1 MRKFTRLLLLTLL
14 SISLGLQDLVAQG
27 LSGQGGPSG
36 GDSHMAHNHSGA
48 SLCGALPPPLEMD
61 FGGQKKV
68 FTPRYQAGQH
78 WLETKNG
85 YAVFNVGGKIF
96 YARENANGLVPSNT
110 PYTVGGSFFGGV
122 RFWNPSE
129 DIKTSTNL
137 GQSGIGD
144 TQRTRGASVP
154 AKGTVNTLLIPIEYN
169 SSSPGSK
176 FRNSYDWDGEDVS
189 GRGNDNWSLET
200 ALDRVFSERTVYDY
214 DAKGGDDISLV
225 EYFDRASY
233 GQMTLDVEI
242 ASEPVTADNG
252 IDYYANKHGDNR
264 AQTLAHEA
272 IRKALDIGTISI
284 SDPKTYDKNKD
295 GYIDGVIIMHA
306 GIGAA
311 EKSDMDYVWPVRH
324 KLSYSGHADTK
335 GPVIVDA
342 SGNLIRQI
350 YYRGGYKDINM
361 RHLEKDPNGGFR
373 YKPDD
378 TKSTYKKAW
387 VFDDFCIASEII
399 GADAEEYKKGKG
411 RFAGIGMFAHEFAH
425 MMGLPDL
432 YKKANG
438 GAVGNWGLMS
448 GGAYVG
454 DQDYP
459 SDFIA
464 YSKAV
469 VGWIKPEELYKENDG
484 TTYTIQPS
492 YKNKSNFYQI
502 NSRFGQDYFILE
514 NRHNGLPSNVKDG
527 QQYSHQGNDTRLP
540 FATKKDGT
548 GGGLLIWHLN
558 ERLADVSNR
567 YNFLPNDSEG
577 FSYGGVMLEEADGLD
592 AIKNGDENNRGDSGD
607 PYPGALN
614 NKRFTAASY
623 PNSNSNYTDKDGN
636 PIETGISITDITQND
651 DGSISFKLNHS
662 ETEEQEPNYCQSK
675 PMYSDGLGITQV
687 NFGQLSS
694 ATDYKSSY
702 HYDPNTETLV
712 NANDAIE
719 LEVILNGQKIQNY
732 QNKASNIGV
741 KAFIDWNADGD
752 FEDKDEEV
760 LSGFGLLKDNNH
772 YSEMVTVPASAKDG
786 SVRYLRVTTWH
797 LNQTYLDEDL
807 TVDDITACGAALTS
821 EFIEGETE
829 DYRVVFTT
837 TPLLAK
843 PINLKAELVDA
854 NAEHAKLTWTD
865 NATNETGYAVYAS
878 DHKGLTYQKVLDLPA
893 NTESVVVEGL
903 VPGSLYSFRVQ
914 AVGNDKDSYL
924 SDKAELKL
932 NLGTPQDYFWVENG
946 GNFEDLNHWAIAS
959 GSSDKHYRLPAHN
972 DNIIFDANS
981 FTKER
986 ETILIEDNLALSN
999 VDMMAVANRPEIT
1012 TANDQIEISVYGAL
1026 KIPAGVT
1033 GRWRKLYLKS
1043 EKLDTELS
1051 FASPE
1056 IIYDQL
1062 IFEGSGSWKLVGDVY
1077 GTDALMNQGTL
1088 SLGKHKLSILKEFI
1102 FGEDKSLLRKL
1113 NLESGI
1119 FEVGSWKLSWDS
1131 NNKDTNL
1138 QFDAG
1143 TSTLR
1148 VKAYGMVQAGGDVY
1162 EYGASFYGG
1171 GVPYY
1176 NVEFETGI
1184 DRKSPILING
1194 SNTFNKLK
1202 FVPGTKVEIFT
1213 GDQTFNKLEANGKL
1227 EARITIV
1234 NTDQRH
1240 RIDPLRGDY
1249 QSKLINNSSDN
1260 VTVEYCKLANLEAVQ
1275 NGGLPATTKFIAI
1288 NSADLGNI
1296 WSNPF
1301 NAEEAKLFD
1310 RNINWDFQGGTE
1322 EQDIDYVVF
1331 QDRDDNYIED
1341 EISVDING
1349 IREIYGNDIKSS
1361 QNGGLKLKVLSGP
1374 GVIDGNLL
1382 KSTGEP
1388 GLVELGLYAEA
1399 TGSHLPSDVVRGA
1412 FVVFLDRNKPNEFV
1426 NFMQAKHTVGAA
1438 ESNILINNSWGKSYF
1453 SIPDNSPKESQSVT
1467 PIPTSVKVSAKG
1479 VVAVASQN
1487 ADRVLLWK
1495 QPPLDPNE
1503 ISLGDADIIIGQSQW
1518 ESKQWEDDDVVLD
1531 GAGNIA
1537 FSPDGNMLAISCRG
1551 TNRVLIYKSMDKLY
1565 EIAEQRK
1572 QAGGVPFIKATD
1584 ADIVLGRP
1592 DFNKNRNVLPAS
1604 DRTFNDPKG
1613 LLFTD
1618 DGKFLVCDGGNS
1630 RVMIFNEIPESHFAS
1645 ADVALGQP
1653 DFTSN
1658 TGALGRDKL
1667 NDPSSLAIANDG
1679 RLIVADAQN
1688 SRVLVYN
1695 SIPNSNAARADIVIG
1710 QQDFISGDW
1719 GSGPKNFSWPYGV
1732 AVDANNRLAVAE
1744 FGSNRVV
1751 VYNEIP
1757 RTNYAAADVV
1767 LGQPNFNTKYNKGGY
1782 NNSGDGN
1789 IWNQDKWN
1797 QSESFMKRVLVNPF
1811 EPDFDMAGRLYTAG
1825 WDMNMVK
1832 VFGAEA
1838 YTGDVAIT
1846 LVTSEDRPSIGD
1858 EFDLTITLTNN
1869 GSTTGPNRPAF
1880 NLNADYKIPDELEV
1894 VGTPVISKGGYD
1906 EINRQWSMDEL
1917 VHTEVQTM
1925 TVKVR
1930 LKSEFA
1936 SSEVRLFAKIR
1947 SMSLMD
1953 TDNSNNTA
1961 ELVLNKKKEIKI
1973 IPGALPVE
1981 IVYGMDPFLLSATT
1995 EPANLGGIS
2004 YRIVQ
2009 GLGDPLASLDANEI
2023 TVLKP
2028 GNLII
2033 EYIFAG
2039 NQEYKKKIVS
2049 QQIEIKKADLKVL
2062 FNWPIANEKYKLYV
2076 DHAVEYD
2083 ILSKI
2088 PDGFDIPKLV
2098 IEQSKVDD
2106 LESKGVASFNQTK
2119 DTVRFLTDNRGGSV
2133 DFRFSMDPLQAEKL
2147 TAYFNDRWFEDV
2159 RFFLGTPD
2167 PEVTRTLKWKEAIQA
2182 TYPTFDPIPITAY
2195 LDKIFMRS
2203 DLTESWVNHMEPT
2216 VTLITGEGTVVKT
2229 KKPNR
2234 TVTLPDGTTKVV
2246 TGQFIHGD
2254 TNDNGFEDAGE
2265 RYYDEAYDSE
2275 NPTNGNGVAIRYDYA
2290 FQPNDKGRVVLL
2302 IESPK
2307 FGQWEGPAG
2316 SQTYVYYSKI
2326 SERIEFEITGNGLK
2340 KTSEITAFSIP
2351 EMTGSATI
2359 SPINEQTVNGKIVRT
2374 ATIDLEASS
2383 DLNLNNVVPTVIHNG
2398 FSIRPADGQALDLSQ
2413 TNGVKNFIVRA
2424 EDSDYFTTYTLTID
2438 RKPSTSTQ
2446 IDYFEVNGNREAMI
2460 LTNGYVAVEVDPSVD
2475 LSDVHITLGIP
2486 VEQIGKM
2493 SISPLSN
2500 AKYDFSSGNPIYFT
2514 VTAED
2519 GITKEAYGILV
2530 THTLPDAAAK
2540 LESIDIN
2547 GETVLAL
2554 GSDLRVKLD
2563 ESVDLT
2569 NVSVVNPVFRTKSG
2583 TSPRLKT
2590 SISNVNLSNPYSFFT
2605 TNDEGVDTEYTIYA
2619 DVQKAPGANTV
2630 KVFRVKDEVSNVIDD
2645 IGNTINVEVPI
2656 TTDLTRVALQSIIAD
2671 DLAATLEL
2679 SINGLVEQIS
2689 TPQYLNANQS
2699 IRLKVSPTNGGLVRD
2714 YQVNIER
2721 QSNKL
2726 PANLVVTPN
2735 SMTFTFGDAA
2745 QLLTIAKDT
2754 DAPLTA
2760 NGFDTNIL
2768 TYDETSGAV
2777 TPVGVGSTTISFIT
2791 PENTTYKK
2799 GSFSA
2804 SIEVKEATY
2813 TLETNPS
2820 ATAIEVGQ
2828 QVGVSILSGESV
2840 KDVNDA
2846 LVSGSFVFVDPTE
2859 VATVQEPKTVSVKFV
2874 PTTADGNYLE
2884 LTSTVTIT
2892 VNPKTKVDPV
2902 VTFPSLSDITYGTAL
2917 DNSLFENGNN
2927 NGILGTFEI
2936 DASQNGNVL
2945 DAGSPSV
2952 KVSFVADDLT
2962 TYNKVSKDVSI
2973 LVNPATYTLETNPTA
2988 TAIEVGEQL
2997 GTSTLSG
3004 ESVKD
3009 VNDALVLGSF
3019 VFVDPTEVATVQEP
3033 KTVSVKFVPTTANGN
3048 YLELRSTV
3056 TITVNPKTKVD
3067 PIVTFPS
3074 LSDITYGTALDNS
3087 LFENGNNNG
3096 ILGTFE
3102 IDASQDGSMLGAGT
3116 PSVKVWFVA
3125 DDLTT
3130 YNKVFAN
3137 VNITINKAV
3146 YTLETSPSAT
3156 AIEVG
3161 QQVGVSALSGGSVK
3175 DINDAVVLGSFEFV
3189 NPTDVA
3195 TAQEP
3200 KTVSVKFVPTRA
3212 DGNYLELTST
3222 VTITVNPKTKVDPIV
3237 TFPSLK
3243 AITYGAVLEN
3253 NLLKDGDDNGIAGS
3267 FEIDASQDGSM
3278 LGAGTPSV
3286 KVWFVADDL
3295 TTYNKVFANVNI
3307 TINKAVYTLETSPS
3321 ATAIEVGQQVG
3332 VSALSGG
3339 SVKDINDAVVLGSF
3353 EFVNLTELATA
3364 EGPKTVFVKFV
3375 PTTAN
3380 GNYLEFTSRV
3390 DVQVNAK
3397 TKVNPVVTFPSLSDI
3412 TYGTAL
3418 GNNLLKDG
3426 DDNGIAGSFEIDAS
3440 QDGNVLDAGTKPVKV
3455 WFVAD
3460 DLTTY
3465 NKVFANV
3472 NITINK
3478 AVYTLETSP
3487 SATAIEVG
3495 QQVGVSTL
3503 SGGSVKDVND
3513 VLVSGSF
3520 EFVNLTELAT
3530 AEGPKTVSV
3539 KFVPTTADG
3548 NYLELTST
3556 VTITVNPKTKVDPV
3570 VIFPNLKA
3578 ITYGA
3583 VLENNLLKDGNDNGI
3598 AGSFEIDASQDGSVL
3613 DAGTP
3618 SVKVWFKPTA
3628 TDTYNEVFEN
3638 VNITVNPAT
3647 YTLVTNPTATAIEVG
3662 QQVGTSRLSGSVKDV
3677 SGVAVLGSFEFVNP
3691 TEEATVQE
3699 SKTVSVKFVPT
3710 TVDGNYSE
3718 LRLTVTITV
3727 NPKTKVNPVVTF
3739 PSLKAIT
3746 YGAVLENN
3754 LLKDGDDNG
3763 IAGSFE
3769 IDASQDGSVL
3779 DAGTPSVK
3787 VWFKP
3792 TATETYNEV
3801 FENVNITIN
3810 KAVYTLETTPSATA
3824 IEVGQQVGVSTLS
3837 GSVKDVNDALVLGS
3851 FVFVDPT
3858 EVATV
3863 EGPKMVS
3870 VKFVPTTADGN
3881 YLEFTS
3887 TVTVQVDP
3895 NLLTLTVRANAQ
3907 TKVYGETE
3915 SEFTYTVRGLVNGD
3929 TESDVLEGTLSRVT
3943 GEDARTYGIT
3953 QGSLSVK
3960 TGKLYTINF
3969 VGADFEITKATLRA
3983 KAKDATRV
3991 YGDDNPVFEI
4001 EYAGF
4006 INGEDSDDLTTK
4018 PTGISLADKSS
4029 ILGNYD
4035 IMISGGVSTN
4045 YAFEY
4050 GSGTLEIEKGTPEVT
4065 VWPSLSEITF
4075 GEALTEVIFTGGS
4088 ATVEGTYAI
4097 VNASR
4102 RLSEGT
4108 HDVDLIFTPSDLN
4121 YNKVSGQ
4128 SKVKVGKR
4136 VIRDN
4141 ALIVSLDIKKHN
4153 SETSLLAS
4161 EHEVVIDKE
4170 NLTIEATVYEG
4181 VDLSK
4186 VNLAIGF
4193 KDVNSNPIVSPSENR
4208 KVDLTDLSETITV
4221 NNGEDALVVYTL
4233 KVKTVAAPEPIILSI
4248 TSFEISGSI
4257 DVQINESEK
4266 RIAVKMPK
4274 GSDLTNLVPSITLAS
4289 EKSKVSPNTGLA
4301 QDFSNGSISYVVSGA
4316 GEEVS
4321 YKVSV
4326 TAESDVVLGPD
4337 DLLDMDLKAYPNPT
4351 SGKITLNLINAK
4363 TKKFVLSLSDFNGRI
4378 LKVQNIDSDKTVL
4391 DITNLNTG
4399 IYLLSVTSETYT
4411 KSIKVVKR

>member
-1 MRKFTRLLLLTLL
+1 MHKSTRLLLFVFFTM
-14 SISLGLQDLVAQG
+14 SLGLQNLSAQG
-27 LSGQGGPSG
+27 LSGQSGPSG
-36 GDSHMAHNHSGA
+36 QSPHQNHDHTNS
-48 SLCGALPPPLEMD
+48 SICGALPPPLEITS
-61 FGGQKKV
+61 GETKV
-68 FTPRYQAGQH
+68 ILDPKYKLGQH
-78 WLETKNG
+78 WLETSDG
-85 YAVFNVGGKIF
+85 YAVLNLGGEVF
-96 YARENANGLVPSNT
+96 YAKAEGNRLVSSGVA
-110 PYTVGGSFFGGV
+110 YTYGKGYFGGV
-122 RFWNPSE
+122 RYWNPSE

-137 GQSGIGD
+137 GQNGIGD

-154 AKGTVNTLLIPIEYN
+154 SVGTVNTLLIPIAYN
-169 SSSPGSK
+169 GTQ
-176 FRNSYDWDGEDVS
+176 FRGYYDWNGDGHKEWTLS
-189 GRGNDNWSLET
+189 T
-200 ALDRVFSERTVYDY
+200 ALNKVFKERTNYDY
-214 DAKGGDDISLV
+214 DGHGGDDISLV

-233 GQMTLDVEI
+233 GQMTLNVEI
-242 ASEPVTADNG
+242 ARNTVTADNAL
-252 IDYYANKHGDNR
+252 DYYANKHGDNR

-272 IRKALDIGTISI
+272 IRKALQEGIVSF
-284 SDPKTYDKNKD
+284 SDPTQYDKNKD

-311 EKSDMDYVWPVRH
+311 ETSDLDYVWPVRH

-335 GPVIVDA
+335 GPVLVDA
-342 SGNLIRQI
+342 SGHIIAQQI
-350 YYRGGYKDINM
+350 TYRGKYVDLKM
-361 RHLEKDPNGGFR
+361 RHLEKDPAGGFR

-399 GADAEEYKKGKG
+399 GTNAEGYKNGQG

-432 YKKANG
+432 YKKSDG
-438 GAVGNWGLMS
+438 GAVGDWGLMS

-454 DQDYP
+454 GQDYP

-469 VGWIKPEELYKENDG
+469 VGWVNPTELYKDDDG
-484 TTYTIQPS
+484 VYTLRPS
-492 YKNKSNFYQI
+492 YESESNYYQI

-514 NRHNGLPSNVKDG
+514 NRHNGIPANAQTG
-527 QQYSHQGNDTRLP
+527 TQYNHQGNDTNLP
-540 FATKKDGT
+540 FVTKKDGT

-567 YNFLPNDSEG
+567 YNFLPNSSEG
-577 FSYGGVMLEEADGLD
+577 FAYGGVMLEEADGLD
-592 AIKNGDENNRGDSGD
+592 GIKSGSNRGDSGD
-607 PYPGALN
+607 PYPGALG
-614 NKRFTAASY
+614 NKAFTATSY
-623 PNSNSNYTDKDGN
+623 PNSKSNYTDENGDN
-636 PIETGISITDITQND
+636 IDTGISITDITQNA
-651 DGSISFKLNHS
+651 DGSISFRLTHS

-675 PMYSDGLGITQV
+675 PMYSEGLGITQV

-843 PINLKAELVDA
+843 PINLQAELVDA

-893 NTESVVVEGL
+893 NTQSVVVEGL

-932 NLGTPQDYFWVENG
+932 KLGTPKNYFWVENG

-959 GSSDKHYRLPAHN
+959 GASDKHYRLPAHN

-986 ETILIEDNLALSN
+986 ETILIEDNLSLSN
-999 VDMMAVANRPEIT
+999 VDMMAVTNRPEIT
-1012 TANDQIEISVYGAL
+1012 TANDQIEISVYGDL

-1033 GRWRKLYLKS
+1033 GRWRKLYLRS
-1043 EKLDTELS
+1043 ERLDTELS

-1077 GTDALMNQGTL
+1077 GTDALLNQGTVKL
-1088 SLGKHKLSILKEFI
+1088 DTHKLSILKEFT
-1102 FGEDKSLLRKL
+1102 FGTDQTLLREL

-1119 FEVGSWKLSWDS
+1119 FEVGSWKLAWGG
-1131 NNKDTNL
+1131 NTDTNL
-1138 QFDAG
+1138 RFDAG
-1143 TSTLR
+1143 TSMLR
-1148 VKAYGMVQAGGDVY
+1148 VKAYGRVQAGGDVY

-1171 GVPYY
+1171 GVPYH
-1176 NVEFETGI
+1176 NVEFETDI
-1184 DRKSPILING
+1184 DRKSPILISG
-1194 SNTFNKLK
+1194 SNVFNELS
-1202 FVPGTKVEIFT
+1202 FVPGSKVEIAF
-1213 GDQTFNKLEANGKL
+1213 GDQTFNKLTANGKL
-1227 EARITIV
+1227 EARIIIACS
-1234 NTDQRH
+1234 DS
-1240 RIDPLRGDY
+1240 RGHGF
-1249 QSKLINNSSDN
+1249 QSKFINKASDN
-1260 VTVEYCKLANLEAVQ
+1260 VEVEFCKLGGIEAVQ
-1275 NGGLPATTKFIAI
+1275 GGGLPTTTKFIAK
-1288 NSADLGNI
+1288 NSADLGNKYNNI
-1296 WSNPF
+1296 F
-1301 NAEEAKLFD
+1301 NRENLLLYP
-1310 RNINWDFQGGTE
+1310 NINWDFEGASE
-1322 EQDIDYVVF
+1322 EQKITNVVF

-1349 IREIYGNDIKSS
+1349 IREIYGNDIRSS

-1645 ADVALGQP
+1645 ADVVLGQP

-1973 IPGALPVE
+1973 IPGALPAE

-2119 DTVRFLTDNRGGSV
+2119 DTVRFLTDNRGSSV

-2147 TAYFNDRWFEDV
+2147 TAYFNDRWFQDI
-2159 RFFLGTPD
+2159 RFYLGTPD
-2167 PEVTRTLKWKEAIQA
+2167 PEVVRTLEWKEPIQA
-2182 TYPTFDPIPITAY
+2182 TYSTFDPIPITAY
-2195 LDKIFMRS
+2195 LDKIYTRP
-2203 DLTESWVNHMEPT
+2203 DLTEAWIKYMEPT

-2275 NPTNGNGVAIRYDYA
+2275 NPTDGNGVAIRYDYA
-2290 FQPNDKGRVVLL
+2290 FHPNDKGRVVLL
-2302 IESPK
+2302 IESPQ
-2307 FGQWEGPAG
+2307 FSQYEGPAG
-2316 SQTYVYYSKI
+2316 SQRLVKYSKI
-2326 SERIEFEITGNGLK
+2326 SERVEFEITGNGLK

-2359 SPINEQTVNGKIVRT
+2359 SPINEQIVNGEIVRT

-2438 RKPSTSTQ
+2438 RKSSTSTQ

-2754 DAPLTA
+2754 DASVSLASGT
-2760 NGFDTNIL
+2760 NFDASVIS
-2768 TYDETSGAV
+2768 YDINTGMV
-2777 TPVGVGSTTISFIT
+2777 TPVGVGNTTINLFT
-2791 PENTTYKK
+2791 PQTPTHKRGNVSVSVEVKK
-2799 GSFSA
+2799 GSLTGVTFPTATGIFVGEALSKSKLSGGDDRGTFA
-2804 SIEVKEATY
+2804 FKDDTQVLPLGDNQSVKVVFTPNNSNY
-2813 TLETNPS
+2813 
-2820 ATAIEVGQ
+2820 
-2828 QVGVSILSGESV
+2828 QVEELGVSIDV
-2840 KDVNDA
+2840 KSKSTPNLTVTPNPIA
-2846 LVSGSFVFVDPTE
+2846 LTIGGTE
-2859 VATVQEPKTVSVKFV
+2859 VITVVEDSDADAVVSIVDTNVATYDASTNTLTAVGVGSTQLKVVLAETSSFATKEVLVDITINAKQTPNLTVTPNPIALTIGGTEVITVVEDSDADAVISVVDTNVATYDPSTNTLTAVGVGSTQLKVVLAETSSFATKEVLVDVTVNAKQTPNLTVTPNPIALTIGGTEVITVVEDSDADAVISVVDTNIATYDASTKTLTSVGVGSTQLKVVLAETSSFATKEVLVDVTVNAKQTPNLTVSPNPIALTIGGTELITVV
-2874 PTTADGNYLE
+2874 EDSDADAVVSVVDTNVATYDASTKT
-2884 LTSTVTIT
+2884 LTSVGVGNTQLKVVLAETSSFATKEVLVDVMVNAKQTPNLTVTPNPIALTIGGTEVITIVEDSDADAVISVVDTNVATYDASTKTLTSVGVGSTQLKVVLAETSSFATKEVLVDVMVNAKQTPNLTVTPNPIALTIGGTEVIT
-2892 VNPKTKVDPV
+2892 VVEDSDADAVISVVDTNV
-2902 VTFPSLSDITYGTAL
+2902 ATY
-2917 DNSLFENGNN
+2917 
-2927 NGILGTFEI
+2927 
-2936 DASQNGNVL
+2936 DASTNTLTAVGVGSTQLKVVLAETSSFATKEVLVNVTVNAKQTPNL
-2945 DAGSPSV
+2945 TVTPNPIALTIGGTELITVVEDSDADAVVSVVDTNVATYDASTNTLTVVGVGSTQL
-2952 KVSFVADDLT
+2952 KVVLAETSSFATKEVLVDVTVNAKQTPNLTVTPNPIALTIGGTEVITVVEDSDADA
-2962 TYNKVSKDVSI
+2962 VVSI
-2973 LVNPATYTLETNPTA
+2973 VDTNVATYDASTNTLTA
-2988 TAIEVGEQL
+2988 
-2997 GTSTLSG
+2997 
-3004 ESVKD
+3004 
-3009 VNDALVLGSF
+3009 
-3019 VFVDPTEVATVQEP
+3019 
-3033 KTVSVKFVPTTANGN
+3033 VSVG
-3048 YLELRSTV
+3048 STQLKV
-3056 TITVNPKTKVD
+3056 VLAETSSFATKEVLVD
-3067 PIVTFPS
+3067 
-3074 LSDITYGTALDNS
+3074 
-3087 LFENGNNNG
+3087 
-3096 ILGTFE
+3096 
-3102 IDASQDGSMLGAGT
+3102 
-3116 PSVKVWFVA
+3116 
-3125 DDLTT
+3125 
-3130 YNKVFAN
+3130 
-3137 VNITINKAV
+3137 VNITSIRKIN
-3146 YTLETSPSAT
+3146 
-3156 AIEVG
+3156 
-3161 QQVGVSALSGGSVK
+3161 
-3175 DINDAVVLGSFEFV
+3175 
-3189 NPTDVA
+3189 
-3195 TAQEP
+3195 
-3200 KTVSVKFVPTRA
+3200 
-3212 DGNYLELTST
+3212 
-3222 VTITVNPKTKVDPIV
+3222 PIV

-3243 AITYGAVLEN
+3243 AITYGTTLDN
-3253 NLLKDGDDNGIAGS
+3253 NLL
-3267 FEIDASQDGSM
+3267 
-3278 LGAGTPSV
+3278 
-3286 KVWFVADDL
+3286 
-3295 TTYNKVFANVNI
+3295 
-3307 TINKAVYTLETSPS
+3307 
-3321 ATAIEVGQQVG
+3321 
-3332 VSALSGG
+3332 SGG
-3339 SVKDINDAVVLGSF
+3339 N
-3353 EFVNLTELATA
+3353 
-3364 EGPKTVFVKFV
+3364 
-3375 PTTAN
+3375 
-3380 GNYLEFTSRV
+3380 
-3390 DVQVNAK
+3390 
-3397 TKVNPVVTFPSLSDI
+3397 
-3412 TYGTAL
+3412 
-3418 GNNLLKDG
+3418 
-3426 DDNGIAGSFEIDAS
+3426 DNGIAGSFEIDAS

-3478 AVYTLETSP
+3478 AVYTLE
-3487 SATAIEVG
+3487 A
-3495 QQVGVSTL
+3495 
-3503 SGGSVKDVND
+3503 
-3513 VLVSGSF
+3513 
-3520 EFVNLTELAT
+3520 
-3530 AEGPKTVSV
+3530 
-3539 KFVPTTADG
+3539 
-3548 NYLELTST
+3548 
-3556 VTITVNPKTKVDPV
+3556 
-3570 VIFPNLKA
+3570 
-3578 ITYGA
+3578 
-3583 VLENNLLKDGNDNGI
+3583 
-3598 AGSFEIDASQDGSVL
+3598 
-3613 DAGTP
+3613 
-3618 SVKVWFKPTA
+3618 
-3628 TDTYNEVFEN
+3628 
-3638 VNITVNPAT
+3638 
-3647 YTLVTNPTATAIEVG
+3647 NPTATAIEVG
-3662 QQVGTSRLSGSVKDV
+3662 QQVGVSALSG
-3677 SGVAVLGSFEFVNP
+3677 
-3691 TEEATVQE
+3691 
-3699 SKTVSVKFVPT
+3699 
-3710 TVDGNYSE
+3710 
-3718 LRLTVTITV
+3718 
-3727 NPKTKVNPVVTF
+3727 
-3739 PSLKAIT
+3739 
-3746 YGAVLENN
+3746 
-3754 LLKDGDDNG
+3754 
-3763 IAGSFE
+3763 
-3769 IDASQDGSVL
+3769 
-3779 DAGTPSVK
+3779 
-3787 VWFKP
+3787 
-3792 TATETYNEV
+3792 
-3801 FENVNITIN
+3801 
-3810 KAVYTLETTPSATA
+3810 
-3824 IEVGQQVGVSTLS
+3824 
-3837 GSVKDVNDALVLGS
+3837 GSVKDVNDAVVLGS
-3851 FVFVDPT
+3851 FVFGTPT
-3858 EVATV
+3858 EVATL

-3991 YGDDNPVFEI
+3991 YGEDNPVFEI

-4050 GSGTLEIEKGTPEVT
+4050 GSGTLEIVKGTPEVT

-4121 YNKVSGQ
+4121 YNRVSGQ

-4141 ALIVSLDIKKHN
+4141 ALIVSLDITKHN

-4161 EHEVVIDKE
+4161 EHEVVIDEE

-4363 TKKFVLSLSDFNGRI
+4363 TKKFVLSLSDLSGRV
-4378 LKVQNIDSDKTVL
+4378 LRTKVLYSEETVL
-4391 DITNLNTG
+4391 DISNLNTG
-4399 IYLLSVTSETYT
+4399 IYLLSVTSGKKT
-4411 KSIKVVKR
+4411 KVVKIEKR

>member
-1 MRKFTRLLLLTLL
+1 MHKSTRLLLFVFFTM
-14 SISLGLQDLVAQG
+14 SLGLQNLSAQG
-27 LSGQGGPSG
+27 LSGQSGPSG
-36 GDSHMAHNHSGA
+36 QSPHQNHDHTNS
-48 SLCGALPPPLEMD
+48 SICGALPPPLEITS
-61 FGGQKKV
+61 GETKV
-68 FTPRYQAGQH
+68 ILDPKYKLGQH
-78 WLETKNG
+78 WLETSDG
-85 YAVFNVGGKIF
+85 YAVLNLGGEVF
-96 YARENANGLVPSNT
+96 YAKAEGNRLVSSGVA
-110 PYTVGGSFFGGV
+110 YTYGKGYFGGV
-122 RFWNPSE
+122 RYWNPSE

-137 GQSGIGD
+137 GQNGIGD

-154 AKGTVNTLLIPIEYN
+154 SVGTVNTLLIPIAYN
-169 SSSPGSK
+169 GTQ
-176 FRNSYDWDGEDVS
+176 FRGYYDWNGDGHKEWTLS
-189 GRGNDNWSLET
+189 T
-200 ALDRVFSERTVYDY
+200 ALNKVFKERTNYDY
-214 DAKGGDDISLV
+214 DGHGGDDISLV

-233 GQMTLDVEI
+233 GQMTLNVEI
-242 ASEPVTADNG
+242 ARNTVTADNAL
-252 IDYYANKHGDNR
+252 DYYANKHGDNR

-272 IRKALDIGTISI
+272 IRKALQQGIVSF
-284 SDPKTYDKNKD
+284 SDPTQYDKNKD

-311 EKSDMDYVWPVRH
+311 ETSDLDYVWPVRH

-335 GPVIVDA
+335 GPVLVDA
-342 SGNLIRQI
+342 SGHIIAQQI
-350 YYRGGYKDINM
+350 TYRGKYVDLKM
-361 RHLEKDPNGGFR
+361 RHLEKDPAGGFR

-399 GADAEEYKKGKG
+399 GTNAEGYKNGQG

-432 YKKANG
+432 YKKSDG
-438 GAVGNWGLMS
+438 GAVGDWGLMS

-454 DQDYP
+454 GQDYP

-469 VGWIKPEELYKENDG
+469 VGWVNPTELYKDDDG
-484 TTYTIQPS
+484 VYTLRPS
-492 YKNKSNFYQI
+492 YESESNYYQI

-514 NRHNGLPSNVKDG
+514 NRHNGIPANAQTG
-527 QQYSHQGNDTRLP
+527 TQYNHQGNDTNLP
-540 FATKKDGT
+540 FVTKKDGT

-567 YNFLPNDSEG
+567 YNFLPNSSEG
-577 FSYGGVMLEEADGLD
+577 FAYGGVMLEEADGLD
-592 AIKNGDENNRGDSGD
+592 GIKSGSNRGDSGD
-607 PYPGALN
+607 PYPGALG
-614 NKRFTAASY
+614 NKAFTATSY
-623 PNSNSNYTDKDGN
+623 PNSKSNYTDENGDN
-636 PIETGISITDITQND
+636 IDTGISITDITQNA
-651 DGSISFKLNHS
+651 DGSISFRLTHS

-675 PMYSDGLGITQV
+675 PMYSEGLGITQV

-741 KAFIDWNADGD
+741 KAFIDWNGDGNFD
-752 FEDKDEEV
+752 DKEEV

-932 NLGTPQDYFWVENG
+932 KLGTPKNYFWVENG

-959 GSSDKHYRLPAHN
+959 GASDKHYRLPAHN

-986 ETILIEDNLALSN
+986 ETILIEDNLSLSN
-999 VDMMAVANRPEIT
+999 VDMLAVTNRPEIT
-1012 TANDQIEISVYGAL
+1012 TANDQIEISVYGDL

-1033 GRWRKLYLKS
+1033 GRWRKLYLRS
-1043 EKLDTELS
+1043 ERLDTELS

-1077 GTDALMNQGTL
+1077 GTDALLNQGTVKL
-1088 SLGKHKLSILKEFI
+1088 DTHKLSILKEFT
-1102 FGEDKSLLRKL
+1102 FGTDQTLLREL

-1119 FEVGSWKLSWDS
+1119 FEVGSWKLAWGG
-1131 NNKDTNL
+1131 NTDTNL
-1138 QFDAG
+1138 RFDAG
-1143 TSTLR
+1143 TSMLR
-1148 VKAYGMVQAGGDVY
+1148 VKAYGRVQAGGDVY

-1171 GVPYY
+1171 GVPYH
-1176 NVEFETGI
+1176 NVEFETDI
-1184 DRKSPILING
+1184 DRKSPILISG
-1194 SNTFNKLK
+1194 SNVFNELS
-1202 FVPGTKVEIFT
+1202 FVPGSKVEIAF
-1213 GDQTFNKLEANGKL
+1213 GDQTFNKLTANGKL
-1227 EARITIV
+1227 EARIIIACS
-1234 NTDQRH
+1234 DS
-1240 RIDPLRGDY
+1240 RGHGF
-1249 QSKLINNSSDN
+1249 QSKFINKASDN
-1260 VTVEYCKLANLEAVQ
+1260 VEVEFCKLGGIEAVQ
-1275 NGGLPATTKFIAI
+1275 GGGLPTTTTKFIAK
-1288 NSADLGNI
+1288 NSADLGNKYNNI
-1296 WSNPF
+1296 F
-1301 NAEEAKLFD
+1301 NRENLLLYP
-1310 RNINWDFQGGTE
+1310 NINWDFEGASE
-1322 EQDIDYVVF
+1322 EQKITNVVF

-1349 IREIYGNDIKSS
+1349 IREIYGNDIRSS

-1645 ADVALGQP
+1645 ADVVLGQP

-2119 DTVRFLTDNRGGSV
+2119 DTVRFLTDNRGSSV

-2147 TAYFNDRWFEDV
+2147 TAYFNDRWFQDI
-2159 RFFLGTPD
+2159 RFYLGTPD
-2167 PEVTRTLKWKEAIQA
+2167 PEVVRTLEWKEPIQA
-2182 TYPTFDPIPITAY
+2182 TYSTFDPIPITAY
-2195 LDKIFMRS
+2195 LDKIYTRP
-2203 DLTESWVNHMEPT
+2203 DLTEAWIKYMEPT

-2275 NPTNGNGVAIRYDYA
+2275 NPTDGNGVAIRYDYA
-2290 FQPNDKGRVVLL
+2290 FHPNDKGRVVLL
-2302 IESPK
+2302 IESPQ
-2307 FGQWEGPAG
+2307 FGQQEGPAG
-2316 SQTYVYYSKI
+2316 SQRLVKYSKI
-2326 SERIEFEITGNGLK
+2326 SERVEFEITGNGLK

-2359 SPINEQTVNGKIVRT
+2359 SPINEQIVNGEIVRT

-2383 DLNLNNVVPTVIHNG
+2383 DLNLNNVVPTVVHNG
-2398 FSIRPADGQALDLSQ
+2398 FSIRPLDGQALDLSQ

-2438 RKPSTSTQ
+2438 RKSSTSTQ

-3019 VFVDPTEVATVQEP
+3019 VFVDPTEVAT
-3033 KTVSVKFVPTTANGN
+3033 
-3048 YLELRSTV
+3048 
-3056 TITVNPKTKVD
+3056 
-3067 PIVTFPS
+3067 
-3074 LSDITYGTALDNS
+3074 
-3087 LFENGNNNG
+3087 
-3096 ILGTFE
+3096 
-3102 IDASQDGSMLGAGT
+3102 
-3116 PSVKVWFVA
+3116 
-3125 DDLTT
+3125 
-3130 YNKVFAN
+3130 
-3137 VNITINKAV
+3137 
-3146 YTLETSPSAT
+3146 
-3156 AIEVG
+3156 
-3161 QQVGVSALSGGSVK
+3161 
-3175 DINDAVVLGSFEFV
+3175 
-3189 NPTDVA
+3189 
-3195 TAQEP
+3195 AQ
-3200 KTVSVKFVPTRA
+3200 
-3212 DGNYLELTST
+3212 
-3222 VTITVNPKTKVDPIV
+3222 
-3237 TFPSLK
+3237 
-3243 AITYGAVLEN
+3243 
-3253 NLLKDGDDNGIAGS
+3253 
-3267 FEIDASQDGSM
+3267 
-3278 LGAGTPSV
+3278 
-3286 KVWFVADDL
+3286 
-3295 TTYNKVFANVNI
+3295 
-3307 TINKAVYTLETSPS
+3307 
-3321 ATAIEVGQQVG
+3321 
-3332 VSALSGG
+3332 
-3339 SVKDINDAVVLGSF
+3339 
-3353 EFVNLTELATA
+3353 
-3364 EGPKTVFVKFV
+3364 GPKTVFVKFV
-3375 PTTAN
+3375 PATAD

-3440 QDGNVLDAGTKPVKV
+3440 QDGSVLDAGTKPVKV

-3503 SGGSVKDVND
+3503 SGSVKDVND
-3513 VLVSGSF
+3513 AVVLGNFVF
-3520 EFVNLTELAT
+3520 ETPTEVAT
-3530 AEGPKTVSV
+3530 IEETKTVSV
-3539 KFVPTTADG
+3539 KFLATTANA
-3548 NYLELTST
+3548 NYSEFTSR
-3556 VTITVNPKTKVDPV
+3556 VDVQVNAKTKVDPV
-3570 VIFPNLKA
+3570 VTFPSLSA
-3578 ITYGA
+3578 ITYGTA
-3583 VLENNLLKDGNDNGI
+3583 LGNNLLNGGDDNGI
-3598 AGSFEIDASQDGSVL
+3598 LGTFEIDASQDGGML

-3638 VNITVNPAT
+3638 VNITVSEAV
-3647 YTLVTNPTATAIEVG
+3647 YTLETNPSATAIEVG
-3662 QQVGTSRLSGSVKDV
+3662 QQVGVSILSGGPVKDV
-3677 SGVAVLGSFEFVNP
+3677 NDVLVSGSFVFVDP
-3691 TEEATVQE
+3691 IEVATAQGP
-3699 SKTVSVKFVPT
+3699 KTVFVKFVPT
-3710 TVDGNYSE
+3710 TANGNYLE
-3718 LRLTVTITV
+3718 LRSTVTITV
-3727 NPKTKVNPVVTF
+3727 NAKTKVDPVVTF
-3739 PSLKAIT
+3739 PSLSDIT
-3746 YGAVLENN
+3746 YGTALDNN
-3754 LLKDGDDNG
+3754 LLSGGNDNG
-3763 IAGSFE
+3763 ILGTFE
-3769 IDASQDGSVL
+3769 IDASQNGSVL
-3779 DAGTPSVK
+3779 DEGTQTVK
-3787 VWFKP
+3787 VWFVADDL
-3792 TATETYNEV
+3792 TTYNKV
-3801 FENVNITIN
+3801 FANVDITIN

-3837 GSVKDVNDALVLGS
+3837 GESVKDVNGTVVSGRFEFVNPTDVATAQEPKTVSVRFVPTTADANYSELTSTVTITVNPKTKVDPIVTFPSLSDITYGTALDNSLFENGNNNGILGTFEIDASQDGNVLDAGTKPVKVWFVADDLTTYNKVFANVNITINKAVYTLEANPTATAIEVGQQVGVSALSGGSVKDVNDAVVLGS
-3851 FVFVDPT
+3851 FVFGTPT
-3858 EVATV
+3858 EVATL

-3991 YGDDNPVFEI
+3991 YGEDNPVFEI

-4050 GSGTLEIEKGTPEVT
+4050 GSGTLEIVKGTPEVT

-4121 YNKVSGQ
+4121 YNRVSGQ

-4141 ALIVSLDIKKHN
+4141 ALIVSLDITKHN

-4161 EHEVVIDKE
+4161 EHEVVIDEE

-4351 SGKITLNLINAK
+4351 SGKINLNVTNAK
-4363 TKKFVLSLSDFNGRI
+4363 AKQLHLSLSDLSGRV
-4378 LKVQNIDSDKTVL
+4378 LRTKVLDSEETVL
-4391 DITNLNTG
+4391 DISNLNTG
-4399 IYLLSVTSETYT
+4399 IYLLSVTSGKKT
-4411 KSIKVVKR
+4411 KVVKIEKR